1 MMALCCLIGLV
12 SMTDELLRNSMQI
25 LLVSNLC
32 KNISTY
38 QIFIKKNIIHKRTMF
53 SRMAKTRSVLS
64 ENLTLTFNQR
74 WAGQYRLLRWK
85 KDISPDEQRRLGLT
99 PHECTH
105 DNIQDTATGKIEGL
119 LTSSQNK
126 DGNSPAIYDKISS
139 VKCNGSFTPLKDS
152 KTKQSILDKE
162 GNPIPDP
169 NKGGQYMATYPT
181 PRKVYSDTDYLRE
194 IKKTGQQYVDKY
206 ETYIQANI
214 NKNRKIYRPNASK
227 KIGGIDEE

>member
-1 MMALCCLIGLV
+1 
-12 SMTDELLRNSMQI
+12 MQI
-25 LLVSNLC
+25 ILISNLLKKNHIIIKKSQ
-32 KNISTY
+32 KNILP
-38 QIFIKKNIIHKRTMF
+38 KRTMF
-53 SRMAKTRSVLS
+53 SRIAKTRSVLS

-74 WAGQYRLLRWK
+74 WAGQYRLFRWK
-85 KDISPDEQRRLGLT
+85 KDISLDEQRRLGLT

-105 DNIQDTATGKIEGL
+105 DNIQDTTTGKIEGL
-119 LTSSQNK
+119 LTSAQNK

-181 PRKVYSDTDYLRE
+181 PRKVYPDTDYLRK
-194 IKKTGQQYVDKY
+194 INKTGQQYVDKY
-206 ETYIQANI
+206 ETDIQANI
-214 NKNRKIYRPNASK
+214 NKNRKFYRPKASK
-227 KIGGIDEE
+227 NIGGIDEE